1 MVVGGGIAGMQAS
14 LDAAAAGYK
23 VYLVERDISIG
34 GVMAQLDKT
43 FPTNDCSTCLISPKL
58 IEVAQHPDIEIL
70 TQAEIER
77 LEGEA
82 GHFTVTLH
90 REPRYIDAAKCNA
103 CGACAE
109 VCPVSLP
116 STFDEGMGQ
125 RHAAF
130 RHFPQAVPSTF
141 AIKKFDRAPCV
152 RACPANLSAQGYVQL
167 IKAGKY
173 NESLKLIM
181 DRLPLPGTIGRICP
195 HPCESDCR
203 RQEMDEPVAICSLKR
218 FAADQADWDA
228 LPVPEVPQKNQA
240 VAIVGAGPA
249 GLSCAYHLALKGY
262 RTVIFE
268 AAPEAGGWLRYGI
281 PEYRLPREVF
291 KREVDYLTRLGVEIR
306 YNSPIGEGTTIDDL
320 LTRDGFAAVFL
331 GVGTQD
337 SIRLPVPGAEAAG
350 VLWGVEYLKEVNS
363 TGQSP
368 TRGKRVAVIGG
379 GNVAMD
385 VARVARRQGAASVSL
400 IALESAEE
408 LPASPW
414 EVAEARA
421 EGIEILHR
429 LGVKQILA
437 PDGQVTGL
445 ELRAVDR
452 VFDEAG
458 RFAPAY
464 FDDRLST
471 READVVIM
479 AIGQKADLKF
489 ISPVDGINLTPRG
502 LSGASRPA
510 LRSSPSRY
518 RPMEMAASRPAATAP
533 MAIQGPVTT
542 SPPAKTPA
550 REVARVSGSVSIRP
564 RGVRLMPSAAVINF
578 KSAFW
583 PMAMMTTSASRVLRR
598 SSKYVGAKRPASSKT
613 RATALSSRPVT
624 WPSGARICLTPRR
637 WRISMPSALA
647 SATSQGEAGSSSG
660 DSRAM
665 RLTEAAPCRRA
676 TRATSMATL
685 PPPMTITRLP
695 WVGDLPVEFTSFR
708 YSTPHKTPAASAP
721 GTGRRTES

>member
-1 MVVGGGIAGMQAS
+1 MDDANNKIGAVMVVGGGIAGMQAS

-70 TQAEIER
+70 TQAEVER

-82 GHFTVTLH
+82 GRFTVTLH

-173 NESLKLIM
+173 DESLKLIM

-228 LPVPEVPQKNQA
+228 LLVPEVPQKNQA

-281 PEYRLPREVF
+281 PEYRLPREVL
-291 KREVDYLTRLGVEIR
+291 KREVDYFTRLGVEIR
-306 YNSPIGEGTTIDDL
+306 YNSPIGEGTSIDDL
-320 LTRDGFAAVFL
+320 LNRDGFAAVFL

-337 SIRLPVPGAEAAG
+337 SIRLPVPGTEAAG

-363 TGQSP
+363 TGESP
-368 TRGKRVAVIGG
+368 TQGKRVMVIGG

-414 EVAEARA
+414 EVAEAKA
-421 EGIEILHR
+421 EGVEILHR

-437 PDGQVTGL
+437 PDGHVTGL
-445 ELRAVDR
+445 ELRAVAR

-464 FDDRLST
+464 FDDRLTT

-489 ISPVDGINLTPRG
+489 
-502 LSGASRPA
+502 
-510 LRSSPSRY
+510 
-518 RPMEMAASRPAATAP
+518 
-533 MAIQGPVTT
+533 
-542 SPPAKTPA
+542 
-550 REVARVSGSVSIRP
+550 
-564 RGVRLMPSAAVINF
+564 
-578 KSAFW
+578 
-583 PMAMMTTSASRVLRR
+583 
-598 SSKYVGAKRPASSKT
+598 
-613 RATALSSRPVT
+613 
-624 WPSGARICLTPRR
+624 
-637 WRISMPSALA
+637 
-647 SATSQGEAGSSSG
+647 
-660 DSRAM
+660 
-665 RLTEAAPCRRA
+665 
-676 TRATSMATL
+676 
-685 PPPMTITRLP
+685 
-695 WVGDLPVEFTSFR
+695 
-708 YSTPHKTPAASAP
+708 
-721 GTGRRTES
+721 